1 MKRSATIATIAT
13 TVALAISGVLVS
25 VAAPASAVEPAANT
39 KKAISLAEVRKH
51 NKPTDCWA
59 VINKK
64 VYNLTKWV
72 SQHPGGA
79 GAIGRLCG
87 TDGTKAFTG
96 KHGGQG
102 APTSQLAKYQI
113 GVLR

>member
-1 MKRSATIATIAT
+1 MRRIAIIAMT
-13 TVALAISGVLVS
+13 LALSGALIGVGIG
-25 VAAPASAVEPAANT
+25 PASAAT
-39 KKAISLAEVRKH
+39 KKKPYSMTEVRAH
-51 NKPTDCWA
+51 NKSSDCWT

-72 SQHPGGA
+72 AQHPGGA
-79 GAIGRLCG
+79 GAITRLCG
-87 TDGTKAFTG
+87 TDGTRAFTG

-102 APTSQLAKYQI
+102 GPTSQLAKYQI